1 MNSAH
6 PKVESL
12 RTLIAQRSIRACFQP
27 IVDLNDGMIVAHEA
41 LCRPLPDSGFANA
54 DDLFHSADEAGL
66 LWELE
71 HVTRAVA
78 MQAAADWP
86 RDVRLF
92 LNTSP
97 SVFADDR
104 FARVLREDL
113 ARIPNLAPSQIVLEI
128 TERSETAFDETLLAQ
143 VNLAKEAGFNVA
155 IDDAGAGT
163 SGLNRMMKIRPHWI
177 KLDRQLVA
185 DIDDDPYK
193 QNLVRFF
200 VHFARMSGVSVIAEG
215 IEKPSEL
222 ATLMGLG
229 IRFGQGYFLA
239 RPGERAATMDH
250 ASAAAV
256 RERWAS
262 VEAGLPTEPHS
273 LPMVRLC
280 TGVLVIEAS
289 LTSVAE
295 VAAQLAKNPEHS
307 GAVVTEGRRLIG
319 WADRRS
325 VMSASLDSGASSPIT
340 SITRPAVCALA
351 PDATVQEALQF
362 ACTREDDDLSQPLII
377 AAGPEIVGVVH
388 MRELLRAAAC
398 DSRPGAASRQRA
410 AVTGLP
416 ARVRADQHL
425 ELMIARGQD
434 SALRLSKDYHA
445 DAAFIDVRR
454 FADYNTLFG
463 YEMGDRLIRTL
474 SEQINSCV
482 SRSGENST
490 SAGSNN
496 SGGGVFLAHL
506 GDDRFLVTGRAG
518 LLEPRLKL
526 LLQTFEQASTT
537 LTDPSLLNHL
547 PPESRTALQL
557 ASAAAG
563 PNLGLR
569 ILYLPAVFDRVAHPR
584 EIYRVEQQLR
594 QKARNQERTIVGG
607 GSLFITDERN
617 ARSRAMRAAA

>member
-1 MNSAH
+1 MIAAH
-6 PKVESL
+6 PKTPL
-12 RTLIAQRSIRACFQP
+12 LKALIDQRAIRAVFQP

-71 HVTRAVA
+71 QVTRALA
-78 MQAAADWP
+78 LEAAADWP
-86 RDVRLF
+86 RDTRLF

-113 ARIPNLAPSQIVLEI
+113 ARIPHLGPNQIVLEV
-128 TERSETAFDETLLAQ
+128 TERSEIAFDDTLLRQ
-143 VNLAKEAGFNVA
+143 VNLAKDVGFNVA

-163 SGLNRMMKIRPHWI
+163 SGLNRMMQIRPHWI
-177 KLDRQLVA
+177 KLDRQLVSE
-185 DIDDDPYK
+185 IDADPYK

-215 IEKPSEL
+215 IENPAEL

-239 RPGERAATMDH
+239 RPADRAATMDH
-250 ASAAAV
+250 ACAAGV

-262 VEAGLPTEPHS
+262 VEAGLPAEPHS

-289 LTSVAE
+289 LTSIAD
-295 VAAQLAKNPEHS
+295 VAAQLGKNPEHS
-307 GAVVTEGRRLIG
+307 GAVITEGRRLIG

-325 VMSASLDSGASSPIT
+325 IMRASLDTGANNPVT

-362 ACTREDDDLSQPLII
+362 ACTREDDDLSQPIII
-377 AAGPEIVGVVH
+377 AAGAEIVGVVH

-398 DSRPGAASRQRA
+398 DIRPGSRQGSP
-410 AVTGLP
+410 VSDLP

-434 SALRLSKDYHA
+434 SALRLSRDYHP

-474 SEQINSCV
+474 SDQINA
-482 SRSGENST
+482 T
-490 SAGSNN
+490 IAKGS
-496 SGGGVFLAHL
+496 SDGIFLAHL
-506 GDDRFLVTGRAG
+506 GDDRFLITARTG
-518 LLEPRLKL
+518 LLEPRLRL
-526 LLQTFEQASTT
+526 LLQNFEHTSAALTAPSRLPDVRPSTPAAPAA
-537 LTDPSLLNHL
+537 D
-547 PPESRTALQL
+547 
-557 ASAAAG
+557 ASATGTATATG

-569 ILYLPAVFDRVAHPR
+569 ILYLPHIFDRITHPR
-584 EIYRVEQQLR
+584 EVYRVEQQLR
-594 QKARNQERTIVGG
+594 QKARNQERLLTGG
-607 GSLFITDERN
+607 NSLFITDERN
-617 ARSRAMRAAA
+617 TRGRAMRAAA

>member
-1 MNSAH
+1 MNSA
-6 PKVESL
+6 PTKTDAL
-12 RTLIAQRSIRACFQP
+12 KALIAARAIRALFQP

-41 LCRPLPDSGFANA
+41 LCRPLPDTGFASA
-54 DDLFHSADEAGL
+54 DDLFHSADECAL
-66 LWELE
+66 LWDLE
-71 HVTRAVA
+71 QVTRAVA

-97 SVFADDR
+97 SVFADER
-104 FARVLREDL
+104 FARTLADNL
-113 ARIPNLAPSQIVLEI
+113 ARVPGLDPDQIVLEI
-128 TERSETAFDETLLAQ
+128 TERSESTFDHTLLRQ
-143 VNLAKEAGFNVA
+143 VTLAKEAGFNIA

-163 SGLNRMMKIRPHWI
+163 SGLNRMMQIRPHWI
-177 KLDRQLVA
+177 KLDRQLVSG
-185 DIDDDPYK
+185 IDTDSYK

-200 VHFARMSGVSVIAEG
+200 VHFARMSGVSIIAEG
-215 IEKPSEL
+215 IETSPEL

-229 IRFGQGYFLA
+229 VRFGQGYFLA
-239 RPGERAATMDH
+239 RPGERASTMDH
-250 ASAAAV
+250 ACAAAV

-262 VEAGLPTEPHS
+262 VEAGLPADPHS

-295 VAAQLAKNPEHS
+295 VASQLTKNPDHS

-325 VMSASLDSGASSPIT
+325 VMAASLDSGANGPIT
-340 SITRPAVCALA
+340 AITRPAVCALS

-377 AAGPEIVGVVH
+377 AAGPEVVGVVH

-398 DSRPGAASRQRA
+398 DARPGTRQRA
-410 AVTGLP
+410 TATGLP

-434 SALRLSKDYHA
+434 AALRLSRDYHA

-454 FADYNTLFG
+454 FADYNSLFG

-474 SEQINSCV
+474 GEQIDCSV
-482 SRSGENST
+482 ARSGE
-490 SAGSNN
+490 AA
-496 SGGGVFLAHL
+496 GGVFLAHL
-506 GDDRFLVTGRAG
+506 GDDRFLLTARAG
-518 LLEPRLKL
+518 LLAPRLRL
-526 LLQTFEQASTT
+526 LLQAFEHTAAT
-537 LTDPSLLNHL
+537 LTDPALLAHPAADPGTPAN
-547 PPESRTALQL
+547 
-557 ASAAAG
+557 AAATG
-563 PNLGLR
+563 PRLGLR
-569 ILYLPAVFDRVAHPR
+569 ILHLPAVFDRVAHPR
-584 EIYRVEQQLR
+584 EVYRIEQQLR
-594 QKARNQERTIVGG
+594 QKARNQERTMVGG
-607 GSLFITDERN
+607 GSLFITDERV
-617 ARSRAMRAAA
+617 ARARAMRAAA